1 MRILLIGGTG
11 TISTAI
17 TALLAKRA
25 TDQVWVLNRGNRS
38 SSLPEGVKQI
48 VADAYDKDSFAKAVE
63 GKEFDVAAYFI
74 GFDLK
79 QVAVAHD
86 VLKGK
91 VGQFIFISSASAY
104 EKPPKTWLITE
115 DIPLINP
122 YWEYSRKK
130 AEIEKYLMDKYQT
143 EGFPVTI
150 VRPSHTYCERSVPVG
165 LHGANGSWQVLKRMI
180 DGKPIIVHGDGT
192 SLWVMTDSRDF
203 AKAFVGLFGKKEAIG
218 QAFHITSDE
227 SLSWNQIY
235 TDIADAL
242 STILGRKINPVFK
255 HVASDTIISEG
266 AKYGYDMEGNLLGD
280 KANSVVFDNS
290 KLKSVVPTFK
300 AEISHKDGTLRAVRY
315 MLDHRELQIEDPAFD
330 AFCDH
335 LAELN

>member
-1 MRILLIGGTG
+1 
-11 TISTAI
+11 
-17 TALLAKRA
+17 
-25 TDQVWVLNRGNRS
+25 
-38 SSLPEGVKQI
+38 
-48 VADAYDKDSFAKAVE
+48 
-63 GKEFDVAAYFI
+63 
-74 GFDLK
+74 
-79 QVAVAHD
+79 
-86 VLKGK
+86 
-91 VGQFIFISSASAY
+91 
-104 EKPPKTWLITE
+104 
-115 DIPLINP
+115 
-122 YWEYSRKK
+122 
-130 AEIEKYLMDKYQT
+130 
-143 EGFPVTI
+143 
-150 VRPSHTYCERSVPVG
+150 
-165 LHGANGSWQVLKRMI
+165 MI

-203 AKAFVGLFGKKEAIG
+203 AKAFVGLFGKKQAIG

-235 TDIADAL
+235 TDIADSL
-242 STILGRKINPVFK
+242 STILGRKIKPVFK

-266 AKYGYDMEGNLLGD
+266 AKYGYDNEGNLLGD

-335 LAELN
+335 LAEL

>member
-1 MRILLIGGTG
+1 MKILLIGGTG

-17 TALLAKRA
+17 TALLSKRG

-38 SSLPEGVKQI
+38 KDLPEGVRQL
-48 VADAYDKDSFAKAVE
+48 VADAYDKDSLSKAIE
-63 GKEFDVAAYFI
+63 DKEFDVAAYFI
-74 GFDLK
+74 GFDVK
-79 QVAVAHD
+79 QVAIAHD
-86 VLKGK
+86 VLKDK

-104 EKPPKTWLITE
+104 EKPPKSWLITE
-115 DIPLINP
+115 NTPLINP
-122 YWEYSRKK
+122 FWEYSRKK
-130 AEIEKYLMDKYQT
+130 AEIEKYLMDSYSI

-165 LHGANGSWQVLKRMI
+165 LHGDKGSWQVIKRMI
-180 DGKPIIVHGDGT
+180 DGKPVIVHGDGT
-192 SLWVMTDSRDF
+192 SLWTMTDSRDF
-203 AKAFVGLFGKKEAIG
+203 AKAFVGLFGKRQAIG

-227 SLSWNQIY
+227 SIPWNQIY

-242 STILGRKINPVFK
+242 STILGRKINPVLK
-255 HVASDTIISEG
+255 HVASDTIIREG
-266 AKYGYDMEGNLLGD
+266 SKYGYDMEGNLLGD

-300 AEISHKDGTLRAVRY
+300 AEISHKDGTLRAVRFI
-315 MLDHRELQIEDPAFD
+315 LDHPELQIEDPEFD

-335 LAELN
+335 LAEL